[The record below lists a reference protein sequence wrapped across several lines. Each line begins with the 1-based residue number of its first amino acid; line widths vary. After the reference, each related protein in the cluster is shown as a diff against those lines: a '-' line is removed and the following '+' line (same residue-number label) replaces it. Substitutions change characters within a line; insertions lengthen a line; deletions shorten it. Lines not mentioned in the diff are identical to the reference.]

1 MVLLPAHQL
10 ITDLYELHFLQLHG
24 TQEDINTCIFHT
36 STASRF
42 LTKDS
47 IVFPTT
53 LIHQLNKNSHT
64 TSHG

>member
-1 MVLLPAHQL
+1 MLLLPAHQL
-10 ITDLYELHFLQLHG
+10 MTDLYELHFLQLHEA
-24 TQEDINTCIFHT
+24 QEDINTYISHT

-53 LIHQLNKNSHT
+53 LTHYFNNNSHT
-64 TSHG
+64 TSHS